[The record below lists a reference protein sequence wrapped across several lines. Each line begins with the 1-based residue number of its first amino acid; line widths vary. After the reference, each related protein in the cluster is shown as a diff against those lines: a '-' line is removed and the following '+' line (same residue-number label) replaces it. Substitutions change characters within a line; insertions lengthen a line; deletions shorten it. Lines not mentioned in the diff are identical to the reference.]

1 MIDGFFSS
9 VQKLVADD
17 QLHVDASVDSRTSVI
32 QSVGM
37 LFFREDFE
45 PRRPSKTQEVLMESD
60 GVVFI
65 DGSLIEHGAL

>member
-1 MIDGFFSS
+1 M
-9 VQKLVADD
+9 
-17 QLHVDASVDSRTSVI
+17 

-45 PRRPSKTQEVLMESD
+45 PRTASKTQEVWMESD

-65 DGSLIEHGAL
+65 DGPLIEEGAL